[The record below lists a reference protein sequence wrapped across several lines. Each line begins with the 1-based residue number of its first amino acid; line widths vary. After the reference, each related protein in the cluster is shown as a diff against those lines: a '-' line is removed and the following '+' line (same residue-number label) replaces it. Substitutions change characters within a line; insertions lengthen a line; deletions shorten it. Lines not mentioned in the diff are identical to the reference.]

1 MVDISN
7 NKWTQLDDGNITS
20 SPDGVQGGYQPS
32 TLAPIIRN
40 IRGAVKRE
48 YVSSNPVYTS
58 TGTANVYAISFEQP
72 LEIIKGKRIAFI
84 ANVTNTGASTINL
97 NTAGAVAIVRRDGTA
112 LQAGDIIA
120 NIPVDIVYDGNR
132 YVLQSSPNLSNYSGT
147 IKATAFDGN
156 GAALTALN
164 ATNLTTGTVNNAR
177 LPASQTG
184 KTFTSATTVSAGGL
198 TVGGGITNTGSM
210 VMNTNGTT
218 LSIQRNNAN
227 AVDIEAFL
235 TTNSAT
241 KHGLDLNRYGGLVTV
256 GGSRVVTINDYGTG
270 KGLDADLLDG
280 QHGAYYLARANAT
293 GTQPISTVAGLQAA
307 IDALNASIAIS
318 TPTGSVTMWTTAT
331 APSGYLLCNGNTV
344 SRTTYAALFAVIG
357 TIYGAGNGTTTF
369 NLPDLRGVFPRGL
382 DNGRGLDAGRTLGS
396 YQDSDNKSHNH
407 GVNDPGHVHGGV
419 QNGTASTGRST
430 SVDQP
435 PAVFSYG
442 NTWAAATGIWLSA
455 SGGAESR
462 PRNVALNFIIKT

>member
-32 TLAPIIRN
+32 TIAPIIRN

-58 TGTANVYAISFEQP
+58 TGSANVYAISFEQP
-72 LEIIKGKRIAFI
+72 LEITKGKRISFI

-164 ATNLTTGTVNNAR
+164 ATNLTTGTINNAR
-177 LPASQTG
+177 LPDTMTG
-184 KTFTSATTVSAGGL
+184 KTFSSATEILVGGLSVAAGGA
-198 TVGGGITNTGSM
+198 TIVGNTSIT
-210 VMNTNGTT
+210 GTT
-218 LSIQRNNAN
+218 TITGDATISGS
-227 AVDIEAFL
+227 L
-235 TTNSAT
+235 TQGGKRVLTL
-241 KHGLDLNRYGGLVTV
+241 LDV
-256 GGSRVVTINDYGTG
+256 GAG

-280 QHGAYYLARANAT
+280 QHGTYYLARGNHT
-293 GTQPISTVAGLQAA
+293 GTQPVSTITGLDTYLDAKLSLTGGTMSGNLNIGSITLKTDGSLIAGNALSTNLTVKNGEMSFQTYSQSSGYQWSMRGGHNTDTWLRWYYSNGNQRMALSDTGRLWTGVHGYIDDAFAA
-307 IDALNASIAIS
+307 KGAQCPHNSGVWEF
-318 TPTGSVTMWTTAT
+318 GSVDPNYNDRLAD
-331 APSGYLLCNGNTV
+331 APFPYVLVGLRS
-344 SRTTYAALFAVIG
+344 SRGTNVINLRAV
-357 TIYGAGNGTTTF
+357 T
-369 NLPDLRGVFPRGL
+369 LR
-382 DNGRGLDAGRTLGS
+382 N
-396 YQDSDNKSHNH
+396 Q
-407 GVNDPGHVHGGV
+407 
-419 QNGTASTGRST
+419 
-430 SVDQP
+430 
-435 PAVFSYG
+435 
-442 NTWAAATGIWLSA
+442 
-455 SGGAESR
+455 
-462 PRNVALNFIIKT
+462 

>member
-1 MVDISN
+1 M
-7 NKWTQLDDGNITS
+7 K
-20 SPDGVQGGYQPS
+20 GGIKRDA
-32 TLAPIIRN
+32 LLRN
-40 IRGAVKRE
+40 PTH
-48 YVSSNPVYTS
+48 VSSG
-58 TGTANVYAISFEQP
+58 TGNTYVLTFPQSPETYYSGLYWFTAD
-72 LEIIKGKRIAFI
+72 K
-84 ANVTNTGASTINL
+84 TNTGPATLNINGLGSKAIL
-97 NTAGAVAIVRRDGTA
+97 NAAGAALEAGQIVSGSCVCLAYVGASFRMQFTHANPTFTGDLTA
-112 LQAGDIIA
+112 
-120 NIPVDIVYDGNR
+120 
-132 YVLQSSPNLSNYSGT
+132 T
-147 IKATAFDGN
+147 TFTGN

-198 TVGGGITNTGSM
+198 TVGGGITNTGSL

-256 GGSRVVTINDYGTG
+256 GGSRVVTVYDYGAG
-270 KGLDADLLDG
+270 RGLDADKLDG
-280 QHGAYYLARANAT
+280 QEGAYYLARTNGT
-293 GTQPISTVAGLQAA
+293 GTQPISTVSGLQAA
-307 IDALNASIAIS
+307 IDALNASISAS
-318 TPTGSVTMWTTAT
+318 TPTGSITTWTTAT
-331 APSGYLLCNGNTV
+331 APSGFLICNGSAV

-357 TIYGAGNGTTTF
+357 TAYGAGNGTSTF
-369 NLPDLRGVFPRGL
+369 NIPDLRGVFVRGL
-382 DNGRGLDAGRTLGS
+382 DNGRGLDSGRGLGS
-396 YQDSDNKSHNH
+396 YQDSDNKSHSH

-419 QNGTASTGRST
+419 QNGQSSTGRST

-435 PAVFSYG
+435 PAVFSFG
-442 NTWAAATGIWLSA
+442 NTWGATTGIWLSA

-462 PRNVALNFIIKT
+462 PRNVALNYIIKT